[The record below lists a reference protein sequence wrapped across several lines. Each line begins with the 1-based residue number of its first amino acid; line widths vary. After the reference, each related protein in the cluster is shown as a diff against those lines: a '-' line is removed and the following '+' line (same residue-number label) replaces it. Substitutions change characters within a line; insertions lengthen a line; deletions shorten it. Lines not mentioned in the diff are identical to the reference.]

1 MAPFFHIFIKKYAY
15 THMRLASFML
25 NFKICKFVFK
35 VSFVNLRMR
44 FNDTNKIYRYIC
56 DKYDSL
62 NTIQTIKIEK
72 A

>member
-1 MAPFFHIFIKKYAY
+1 
-15 THMRLASFML
+15 MRLASFML